1 MSKLIIDRD
10 YTGTVERR
18 GWASSPL
25 KRDYIATGADG
36 IEHTT
41 IRVPIANL
49 AQLHKR
55 FDKLVRKASRLGFD
69 APVLTRVADLSVPKR
84 NEVDIIEWHRF
95 ALFTLV
101 AKPVHFSG
109 WVFVAAI
116 QHVATEDGYRNVVRT
131 SPHFEGA
138 AVDPIIRT
146 SRPVCEHC
154 NTARKR
160 NDTYVIQHD
169 DEWRARKQVGRQCLR
184 DYVGEATGAEILR
197 SAQYERELSDFI
209 DDDWGAGSSGIS
221 AWDVRAVL
229 AITLAS
235 VELRGWTSRG
245 NARQYGYHATAD
257 HVLGTLTET
266 NDEQQRRAW
275 DQEGPSFVAPWG
287 DAEREQ
293 ADTIIEWAEAI
304 ADDTDS
310 DYLWNL
316 KVACSLG
323 GITYREL
330 GIVCSA
336 VAAYERHVKG
346 ERLRREREAAAEVS
360 AAIGRAGDKI
370 GRKLSAADKRKGA
383 EAHAALTATVSDT
396 RLFDGDYGTSEL
408 VSMTDADGNVLKWFA
423 SGRANSDDGER
434 VVVGNTYTLV
444 ATIKGHG
451 EYRGVTETKVNRCVL
466 TPAQ

>member
-1 MSKLIIDRD
+1 MNPNKLIIDRD
-10 YTGTVERR
+10 YTGTIERR
-18 GWASSPL
+18 E
-25 KRDYIATGADG
+25 RDYIATDTDG
-36 IEHTT
+36 TEHTT
-41 IRVPIANL
+41 IRVPVLNTGRL
-49 AQLHKR
+49 SNR
-55 FDKLVRKASRLGFD
+55 FDKLVRKANRLGLD
-69 APVLTRVADLSVPKR
+69 APVLTKVGDLSVPKR
-84 NEVDIIEWHRF
+84 NEAGITEWYRF
-95 ALFTLV
+95 ALYTLV
-101 AKPVHFSG
+101 ATPVHFDG
-109 WVFVAAI
+109 WAFVAAI
-116 QHVATEDGYRNVVRT
+116 QHIDTEDGYRNVVRT
-131 SPHFEGA
+131 SPRFDGA

-160 NDTYVIQHD
+160 NDTYVIEND
-169 DEWRARKQVGRQCLR
+169 DGTRKQVGRQCLK

-209 DDDWGAGSSGIS
+209 DDDWGGFGSSGTS
-221 AWDVRAVL
+221 AWDVATVL

-235 VELRGWTSRG
+235 IELRGWTSRG
-245 NARQYGYHATAD
+245 NAREYGYHATAD

-266 NDEQQRRAW
+266 KDEEQRQAW
-275 DQEGPSFVAPWG
+275 DQDGPSFIRPWG

-293 ADTIIEWAEAI
+293 ADTIIEWTEAI

-336 VAAYERHVKG
+336 VAAYQRHVKG

-360 AAIGRAGDKI
+360 AAIGKAGDKI

-383 EAHAALTATVSDT
+383 EAHAALTVTVNDT

-408 VSMTDADGNVLKWFA
+408 VSMTDTEGNVLKWFA

-434 VVVGNTYTLV
+434 VVVGSTYTLV

>member
-1 MSKLIIDRD
+1 MNPQTKLIIDRD
-10 YTGTVERR
+10 YTGTIERR
-18 GWASSPL
+18 D
-25 KRDYIATGADG
+25 RDYIATDADG
-36 IEHTT
+36 TEHTT
-41 IRVPIANL
+41 IRVPTANL

-55 FDKLVRKASRLGFD
+55 FDKLVRKASRLGLD
-69 APVLTRVADLSVPKR
+69 APVLTKVGDISVPKR
-84 NEVDIIEWHRF
+84 NEADVTVWHRY

-101 AKPVHFSG
+101 AKPVHFDG
-109 WVFVAAI
+109 WSFVAAI

-131 SPHFEGA
+131 SPHFEGRLERT
-138 AVDPIIRT
+138 DILIRT

-169 DEWRARKQVGRQCLR
+169 DGLLKQVGRQCLR

-245 NARQYGYHATAD
+245 NARQFGYHATAD

-266 NDEQQRRAW
+266 DDRRKCVEW
-275 DQEGPSFVAPWG
+275 DQDGPNFVAPWG
-287 DAEREQ
+287 DTEREQ
-293 ADTIIEWAEAI
+293 ADAIIEWTEAI

-336 VAAYERHVKG
+336 VAAYQRHVKG
-346 ERLRREREAAAEVS
+346 ERLRREREVAAKVS

-383 EAHAALTATVSDT
+383 EAHAALTVTVSDT
-396 RLFDGDYGTSEL
+396 RLFDGEYGTSEL
-408 VSMTDADGNVLKWFA
+408 VSMTDTEGNVLKWFA

>member
-1 MSKLIIDRD
+1 MTTTKIITARD
-10 YTGTVERR
+10 YTGTIERR
-18 GWASSPL
+18 VPRLGIVE
-25 KRDYIATGADG
+25 YIAIAADG
-36 IEHTT
+36 TEQTA
-41 IRVPIANL
+41 IRVPVANAGRL
-49 AQLHKR
+49 RER
-55 FDKLVRKASRLGFD
+55 FDKLVRKANRLGFEP
-69 APVLTRVADLSVPKR
+69 PVLTKVADLSVPKR
-84 NEVDIIEWHRF
+84 NEADIIEWHRF
-95 ALFTLV
+95 GLYTLV
-101 AKPVHFSG
+101 AKPVHFNG
-109 WVFVAAI
+109 WAFVAAI
-116 QHVATEDGYRNVVRT
+116 QHIATEDGYRNVVRT
-131 SPHFEGA
+131 SPRFEGT

-169 DEWRARKQVGRQCLR
+169 DGSRKQVGRQCLK

-197 SAQYERELSDFI
+197 SAQYERELGDFI
-209 DDDWGAGSSGIS
+209 DDDWGTGSGGAK
-221 AWDVRAVL
+221 AWDVRTVL

-245 NARQYGYHATAD
+245 NAREYGYHATAD

-266 NDEQQRRAW
+266 KDEEQRRAW
-275 DQEGPSFVAPWG
+275 DQEGLSFVPPWG

-293 ADTIIEWAEAI
+293 ADTIIEWTEAI

-323 GITYREL
+323 GIAYREL

-346 ERLRREREAAAEVS
+346 ERLRREREVAAKVS

-383 EAHAALTATVSDT
+383 EAHAALTVTVSDT
-396 RLFDGDYGTSEL
+396 RLFDGEYGTSEL

-434 VVVGNTYTLV
+434 VTVGSTYTLV

>member
-1 MSKLIIDRD
+1 MTKLILDRD
-10 YTGTVERR
+10 YTGTIERR
-18 GWASSPL
+18 E
-25 KRDYIATGADG
+25 RDYIATDADG
-36 IEHTT
+36 TEHTT
-41 IRVPIANL
+41 IRVPTANI

-55 FDKLVRKASRLGFD
+55 FDKLVRKAGRLGFD
-69 APVLTRVADLSVPKR
+69 APVLAKVADLSVPKR
-84 NEVDIIEWHRF
+84 NEADIIEWHRF
-95 ALFTLV
+95 ALYTLV
-101 AKPVHFSG
+101 AKPIHFSG
-109 WVFVAAI
+109 WSFAAAI
-116 QHVATEDGYRNVVRT
+116 QHVATEGGYRNVVRT
-131 SPHFEGA
+131 SPWFEGA

-160 NDTYVIQHD
+160 NDTYVIEHD
-169 DEWRARKQVGRQCLR
+169 DGTRKQVGRQCLK
-184 DYVGEATGAEILR
+184 DYVGEATGEEILR
-197 SAQYERELSDFI
+197 SAQYERELRDLR
-209 DDDWGAGSSGIS
+209 DDDWGAGSGGTS

-229 AITLAS
+229 SITLAS

-245 NARQYGYHATAD
+245 HARDYGYHATAD

-266 NDEQQRRAW
+266 KDERQRQAW
-275 DQEGPSFVAPWG
+275 DQDGPRFVAPWG

-293 ADTIIEWAEAI
+293 AEAIIEWTEAI

-323 GITYREL
+323 GVTHREL

-360 AAIGRAGDKI
+360 AAIGKAGDKI

-383 EAHAALTATVSDT
+383 EAHAALTVKVSDT

-434 VVVGNTYTLV
+434 VAVGSTYTLV

-451 EYRGVTETKVNRCVL
+451 EHRGVTETKVNRCVL